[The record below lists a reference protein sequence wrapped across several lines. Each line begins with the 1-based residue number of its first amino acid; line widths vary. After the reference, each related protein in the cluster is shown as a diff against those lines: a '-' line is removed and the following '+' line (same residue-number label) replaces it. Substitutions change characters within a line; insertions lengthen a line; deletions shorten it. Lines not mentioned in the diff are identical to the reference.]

1 MGSGGGGWEGGS
13 AGVKVINQGEVSSKL
28 PTKPPPTK
36 TNFNNKKTK
45 KRTRKKQQQDKN
57 SKSRK
62 NLNYKEKSFN
72 QTKPNK
78 YQWINSESVYKFL
91 LILT

>member
-1 MGSGGGGWEGGS
+1 MLEDTDHQKYKQEIWSRVVDKTFIGSGGGGREGGS

-45 KRTRKKQQQDKN
+45 KRTRKKSNKTKTQNQ
-57 SKSRK
+57 
-62 NLNYKEKSFN
+62 EK
-72 QTKPNK
+72 
-78 YQWINSESVYKFL
+78 I
-91 LILT
+91 

>member
-1 MGSGGGGWEGGS
+1 MGGRQGGS

-45 KRTRKKQQQDKN
+45 KRTRKKKATRQKLKIKKK
-57 SKSRK
+57 SKLQR
-62 NLNYKEKSFN
+62 
-72 QTKPNK
+72 NK
-78 YQWINSESVYKFL
+78 VSIKLREGWHLQK
-91 LILT
+91 

>member
-1 MGSGGGGWEGGS
+1 MLEDTDHQKYKEEIWSRVVDKTFIGSGGGREGGS

-45 KRTRKKQQQDKN
+45 KRTRK
-57 SKSRK
+57 
-62 NLNYKEKSFN
+62 NYKVK
-72 QTKPNK
+72 
-78 YQWINSESVYKFL
+78 KFQSN
-91 LILT
+91 

>member
-45 KRTRKKQQQDKN
+45 KEHAKK
-57 SKSRK
+57 SKK
-62 NLNYKEKSFN
+62 TKTQNQEK
-72 QTKPNK
+72 
-78 YQWINSESVYKFL
+78 I
-91 LILT
+91 